1 MPRDFARESGIYF
14 PTMKTFARRRFLQI
28 TASLA
33 GLCAVRGWA
42 AEAEWKPIF
51 DGKTLAGW
59 KATEFGGGG
68 EVVVK
73 DGRLLLG
80 TGNDLTGVNFTGAMP
95 KMNYELALE
104 AQRVEGGDFF
114 CALTFPY
121 GEACC
126 TFVVGGWGGGLV
138 GLSSIDGSD
147 ASENDTT
154 KFKKFEKGRWYKIRV
169 RVTPAKIEAWI
180 DGEQMLEVETKDKK
194 IGMRAG
200 EIERSMPCGIAS
212 FRTQAALREIQ
223 LRVLGEAK

>member
-1 MPRDFARESGIYF
+1 MRRDIGREAVIFSM
-14 PTMKTFARRRFLQI
+14 MKTLARRRFLQM
-28 TASLA
+28 TACLA
-33 GLCAVRGWA
+33 GLLAARGWA
-42 AEAEWKPIF
+42 AEPEWKAIF

-59 KATEFGGGG
+59 KVTDFGGGG
-68 EVVVK
+68 EVAVQ
-73 DGRLLLG
+73 DGQIRLG
-80 TGNDLTGVNFTGAMP
+80 AGNDLTGVNFTGAMP

-104 AQRVEGGDFF
+104 AQRMDGSDFF

-138 GLSSIDGSD
+138 GLSSIDCND
-147 ASENDTT
+147 ASENETT

-180 DGEQMLEVETKDKK
+180 DGEQILDVETKDKK

-200 EIERSMPCGIAS
+200 EIELSKPCGIAT
-212 FRTQAALREIQ
+212 FRTQAALREIR